1 MKNQKQILN
10 EILCQLKLNPNL
22 IFLNSEY
29 LKKLQFCSILPNGFL
44 NNFYRKE
51 IYKYLYCLKENN
63 EGFVGLFS
71 NIQNNNNN
79 DDDNKNENIK
89 INFFEDFINI
99 NELNN
104 KNINYINNKNLRNEK
119 FYDGNIINND
129 ISRTIGSNIN
139 QNKFDYL
146 NKNYLSNYLLFS
158 KNTIFKY
165 NYYQGCLD
173 ILTYFMELF
182 KKNNN
187 FGLSITQK
195 YFEIYMKDFLNEN
208 FDMNVINEIVF
219 ECIKIIDFD
228 IYKKLY
234 EINENLFTFRIHLI
248 LTTFCHED
256 KYLEG
261 YVYRLFDYI
270 LTHKAYMIFIIVGYF
285 VVLLAEDV
293 DLNDENIEIDDIFNY
308 SIENINFD
316 TIIYLSNN
324 FINDKNKYK
333 LFELNIIEKYKNNFE
348 NIFKYKNGID
358 KYLNYKKDE
367 FNKIKSGFNSKYL
380 NQYKIF
386 IIFFIVIYLL
396 IFFYFKFKF
405 I

>member
-29 LKKLQFCSILPNGFL
+29 LKKLQLCSTLPNGFL
-44 NNFYRKE
+44 NTFYRKE
-51 IYKYLYCLKENN
+51 IYKYLYCLKENK

-71 NIQNNNNN
+71 KTQNNN
-79 DDDNKNENIK
+79 DDDDNNIK
-89 INFFEDFINI
+89 INFFEEFINI
-99 NELNN
+99 NEFNN
-104 KNINYINNKNLRNEK
+104 KNIDYINDHKLREK
-119 FYDGNIINND
+119 YFYDGNIINND
-129 ISRTIGSNIN
+129 ISRTIGSNLN
-139 QNKFDYL
+139 KNKFDYL
-146 NKNYLSNYLLFS
+146 NKSYLSSYLLFS

-173 ILTYFMELF
+173 ILTYFMKLF

-187 FGLSITQK
+187 FGLSMTQK
-195 YFEIYMKDFLNEN
+195 YFEIYMKDFLSEN
-208 FDMNVINEIVF
+208 FDMNILNEIVF
-219 ECIKIIDFD
+219 ECIKIID
-228 IYKKLY
+228 INTYQKLY
-234 EINENLFTFRIHLI
+234 EINENLITFKINLI

-256 KYLEG
+256 IYIEG

-270 LTHKAYMIFIIVGYF
+270 LSHNAYMIFIIVGYF

-333 LFELNIIEKYKNNFE
+333 QFELNIIEKYKNDFK